1 VYRLPRQLR
10 LAAAG
15 VVMLLV
21 GGAVCFSS
29 FSRSARLNIVCQHS
43 FSAAEVSVFVD
54 GDLVYR
60 GQAGGTK
67 KRFGFFGSSKPR
79 ELAKSIGV
87 PSGRHTVQVRLNAQ
101 ADGFDQTRS
110 ASLIFSPNQEHS
122 LSITQD
128 RRGLFLTSQAASELP
143 VESGSLNS
151 YQKYL
156 GSIVL
161 SILGSG
167 MSAVIGFL
175 VQDFMRT
182 QKGKLAAAVTS
193 QIENGN

>member
-1 VYRLPRQLR
+1 MLLIV
-10 LAAAG
+10 G
-15 VVMLLV
+15 VVL
-21 GGAVCFSS
+21 SS
-29 FSRSARLNIVCQHS
+29 LPSRSARLNIACQHS
-43 FSAAEVSVFVD
+43 FSSAEVLVSVD

-60 GQAGGTK
+60 GQVSGTR
-67 KRFGFFGSSKPR
+67 KRFGFFGGNKPR
-79 ELAKSIGV
+79 GLAKSVAV
-87 PSGRHTVQVRLNAQ
+87 PSGRHTVQVRLNAE

-110 ASLIFSPNQEHS
+110 ASVVFSPNQENS

-128 RRGLFLTSQAASELP
+128 RRGLFLSSQPGSELP
-143 VESGSLNS
+143 SESGSLNS

-156 GSIVL
+156 TSIVL

-193 QIENGN
+193 EVENGN